1 MIESDLPVRSIA
13 DTALWVAYFRAR
25 ENERSD
31 ALFRDPYAERLAGE
45 RGFQIANNLRDGNK
59 QQWVWAART
68 YLCDQFVSRE
78 IAAGA
83 DLVLNLAAGLDAR
96 PYRMDLPAALRWVE
110 VDLPEIISYKQE
122 ILSSEKP
129 RCQLERVS
137 LDLSD
142 RAARVNLLSRL
153 DPDARKIAVLAEGLL
168 IYLTNDQAGA
178 LATDLAGR
186 SHFQSWII
194 DLASPIQLKFMQ
206 WTMGKQLSGGGATL
220 KFAPPEG
227 ADFFRVY
234 GWQPEEVQGLQK
246 TAARFNRLPAEMPP
260 PPDEPKGP
268 MGRLQWSG
276 VCLLRKSHSGNSCH
290 SENDSEP

>member
-1 MIESDLPVRSIA
+1 VTEANLPVRNIA
-13 DTALWVAYFRAR
+13 DTARWVAYFRAC

-68 YLCDQFVSRE
+68 YLCDEFILRE

-96 PYRMDLPAALRWVE
+96 PYRMDLPASLRWVE

-122 ILSSEKP
+122 ILAPETP
-129 RCQLERVS
+129 RCRLERVT

-142 RAARVNLLSRL
+142 REARARLFSRL
-153 DPDARKIAVLAEGLL
+153 DLDARRVAVLAEGLL
-168 IYLTNDQAGA
+168 VYLTNDEAGA
-178 LATDLAGR
+178 LATDLADR
-186 SHFQSWII
+186 PHFQRWII
-194 DLASPIQLKFMQ
+194 DLASPVQLKFMQ

-227 ADFFRVY
+227 PDFFRGY
-234 GWQPEEVQGLQK
+234 GWLPEDVQGLQK

-260 PPDEPKGP
+260 PPDEPRGP

-276 VCLLRKSHSGNSCH
+276 VCLLRR
-290 SENDSEP
+290 SEAAERPS